1 MMNTREVPAFSVLI
15 PVYIKEN
22 PDFFNESLKSI
33 VGQTLM
39 PAEILIIADG
49 PLTEELDQLIE
60 DYTGRYPGL
69 FNIVRLPQNMGM
81 GIAMTTAVKACK
93 YDYIARMDS
102 DDIAFP
108 ERFER
113 QMKYLAENPG
123 TDIVGS
129 WMEEFDKVPGDTKRV
144 RRLPEKHDDILA
156 FAKQRCPFN
165 HMTVVYKKEK
175 VLQAGAY
182 WEKKAY
188 EDYHLWYQMIKSGCK
203 MYNIQDILVHA
214 RIGNNMLSRRRGI
227 IYLKAEQ
234 FFFEILKRDKFITSL
249 QYYKVMATRFILRLV
264 PQNILGLVY
273 KYYLRK

>member
-1 MMNTREVPAFSVLI
+1 MNTTEVPAFSVLI

-22 PDFFNESLKSI
+22 PDFFNESLKS
-33 VGQTLM
+33 VVNQTLM

-49 PLTEELDQLIE
+49 PLTIELDQVIE
-60 DYTGRYPGL
+60 DYKANYPGL
-69 FNIVRLPQNMGM
+69 FNVVRLPQNMGM

-102 DDIAFP
+102 DDIALP
-108 ERFER
+108 GRFAR
-113 QMKYLAENPG
+113 QMEYLAENPG

-129 WMEEFDKVPGDTKRV
+129 WMEEFDKVPGDTKRI
-144 RRLPEKHDDILA
+144 RKLPENHGDILT

-188 EDYHLWYQMIKSGCK
+188 EDYHLWYQMIKSGCR
-203 MYNIQDILVHA
+203 MHNIPDILVHA
-214 RIGNNMLSRRRGI
+214 RIGNNMLSRRRGMM
-227 IYLKAEQ
+227 YLKAEQ
-234 FFFEILKRDKFITSL
+234 FFFRILKRDGFITSL

-264 PQNILGLVY
+264 PQSLLGLVY